1 MLANEIRINP
11 FNVAEL
17 AALVSLFEA
26 QLREHD
32 IPSSPES
39 LAAVLRTLSL
49 QPQHGLILTASHQDS
64 LVGVAYAASILSMEH
79 GGWSGWLEEFYVLPA
94 WRGQGVGSRLLAAVI
109 AAAKE
114 RHWPALDL
122 EVDSSHT
129 RVVSLYTRN
138 NFRSVSRARFV
149 LSLHEQTIA

>member
-1 MLANEIRINP
+1 MNDISINP
-11 FNVAEL
+11 FNVADL
-17 AALVSLFEA
+17 TALVSIFEA

-32 IPSSPES
+32 IATSPDS
-39 LAAVLRTLSL
+39 LAAVLRTLSV
-49 QPQHGLILTASHQDS
+49 QPQHGLILTASHDDS
-64 LVGVAYAASILSMEH
+64 LIGVAYAASILSLEH

-94 WRGQGVGSRLLAAVI
+94 WRGRGVGSRLLAAVI

-114 RHWPALDL
+114 RGWPALDL

-138 NFRSVSRARFV
+138 NFQSLSRTRFV
-149 LSLHEQTIA
+149 RRLDD